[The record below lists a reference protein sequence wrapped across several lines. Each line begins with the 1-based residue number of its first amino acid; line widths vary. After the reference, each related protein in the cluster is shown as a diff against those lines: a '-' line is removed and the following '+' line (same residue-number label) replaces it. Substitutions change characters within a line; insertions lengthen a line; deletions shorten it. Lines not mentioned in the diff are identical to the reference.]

1 MIYLAYRLH
10 SSSLREIKT
19 GTQCRN
25 RSIDHKGT
33 LLIGLLSLT
42 AHLAFLYSPGQ
53 GTLGSMVNSGMDLH
67 TSTNNEENVPQTST
81 YSSMI
86 KAMTQLRLP
95 LPGCIKLK
103 TTMYTPPQ
111 CTQWVLVILTPIS
124 LISPS
129 ILLKPF
135 FELLFPHSVLR
146 C

>member
-86 KAMTQLRLP
+86 KSNDTVKATSS
-95 LPGCIKLK
+95 
-103 TTMYTPPQ
+103 
-111 CTQWVLVILTPIS
+111 WVY
-124 LISPS
+124 
-129 ILLKPF
+129 
-135 FELLFPHSVLR
+135 
-146 C
+146 

>member
-1 MIYLAYRLH
+1 MIYLPYRLY
-10 SSSLREIKT
+10 SSSLKEIKA

-33 LLIGLLSLT
+33 LSFGLLSLT
-42 AHLAFLYSPGQ
+42 AHQAFLYSPGQ
-53 GTLGSMVNSGMDLH
+53 GTLGSMVNIGMDLH

-81 YSSMI
+81 YSSI

-103 TTMYTPPQ
+103 TTVCTPLQ

-124 LISPS
+124 LIFPS
-129 ILLKPF
+129 LLLKPF
-135 FELLFPHSVLR
+135 FELLLPHSMLR
-146 C
+146 F